1 MKTDHILK
9 TAGEYRAAYGDAEP
23 EEVCRREDIILLYFP
38 MGDDRFCCK
47 GFILQE
53 PAGGHVAITV
63 NSDLGYFLQRAVLY
77 HELAHYFLHV
87 KTGMQQSFQDFRNT
101 DAAAGMEYEADLLA
115 AELLIPDSRFMELA
129 EEGADF
135 FTAAGELGV
144 PEEYLGLKLELLK
157 KKGFAVPES
166 PVLSEGGVLSRCS

>member
-1 MKTDHILK
+1 MKTDYILEKAQELK
-9 TAGEYRAAYGDAEP
+9 TEYGNLDP
-23 EEVCRREDIILLYFP
+23 EEVCRREDIILLYSP
-38 MGDDRFCCK
+38 MGTDSLCCK
-47 GFILQE
+47 GFILKE
-53 PAGGHVAITV
+53 PTGGHVAITV
-63 NSDLGYFLQRAVLY
+63 NAELGYFMRRAVLY

-115 AELLIPDSRFMELA
+115 AELLIPDSRFLELA

-135 FTAAGELGV
+135 FTAAGEFGV